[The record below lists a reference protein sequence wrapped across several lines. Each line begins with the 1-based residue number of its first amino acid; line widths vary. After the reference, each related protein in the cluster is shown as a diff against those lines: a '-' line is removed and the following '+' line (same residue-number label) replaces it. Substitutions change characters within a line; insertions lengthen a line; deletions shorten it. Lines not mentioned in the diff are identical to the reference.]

1 MTVYGLS
8 RVIVSRKRPSRSVGR
23 WLRVLGA
30 LVLAGPIW
38 LWPLVACAGGSGPM
52 RVFVSILPQKYF
64 LEQVGGRHVRVSVMV
79 GPGQSPATY
88 EPTPRQLLA
97 LGEARV
103 YFRIGVPFETVWMG
117 RIAAANPAM
126 VIIDT
131 RRGIRLRAMER
142 PHSRGGTGASQG
154 LKDPH
159 IWTSP
164 PLVEIQARTIRDAL
178 IDLDPV
184 HRADYE
190 DNWEHFVAEL
200 KALDAYIRERLRDLK
215 ARSFMVFHP
224 SWGYFAHT
232 YGLHQIPIETEGKTP
247 GARELARLIEQAR
260 RQHIRVI
267 FVQSQYSRRT
277 AQAIAD
283 AIGARVVAV
292 DPLAEDYV
300 QNLKHVAEVFAEA
313 MSGS

>member
-1 MTVYGLS
+1 MTVVHSRRSRRRGPWSKAVSGL
-8 RVIVSRKRPSRSVGR
+8 
-23 WLRVLGA
+23 L
-30 LVLAGPIW
+30 LAGITW
-38 LWPLVACAGGSGPM
+38 LWPLGVFAGASEPM
-52 RVFVSILPQKYF
+52 AVFVSILPQKYF

-97 LGEARV
+97 LGEARA
-103 YFRIGVPFETVWMG
+103 YFRIGVPFEAAWMV

-126 VIIDT
+126 TIVDT
-131 RRGIRLRAMER
+131 RQGIRLRAMDR
-142 PHSRGGTGASQG
+142 PHDGGASDPSQG

-178 IDLDPV
+178 IDLDPG

-190 DNWEHFVAEL
+190 RNWERFVAEL
-200 KALDAYIRERLRDLK
+200 KALDAYIRERLRGLK
-215 ARSFMVFHP
+215 VRSFMVFHP

-232 YGLHQIPIETEGKTP
+232 YGLHQIPIEIEGKAP

-260 RQHIRVI
+260 SQRIKVI
-267 FVQSQYSRRT
+267 FVQTQYSRRT

-313 MSGS
+313 MSGP